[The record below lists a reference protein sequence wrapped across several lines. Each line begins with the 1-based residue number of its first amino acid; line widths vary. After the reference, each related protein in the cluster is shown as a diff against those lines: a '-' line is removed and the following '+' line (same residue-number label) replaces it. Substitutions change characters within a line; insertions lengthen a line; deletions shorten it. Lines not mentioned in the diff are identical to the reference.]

1 MAKTGKGLPR
11 SLQNVDFS
19 DLDIS
24 VGWEEVTGKPA
35 VIASGESQEAARTA
49 IGAGTSS
56 LVIGTTSTTAMAGD
70 KFVQGTAVPDVGT
83 QTITGEEAAA
93 VAASAQTAVNNVAS
107 QLNAL
112 LAQLRAAKIITS

>member
-70 KFVQGTAVPDVGT
+70 KFVQGAAVTNIDS
-83 QTITGEEAAA
+83 QTVTGEDAAT
-93 VAASAQTAVNNVAS
+93 VATSAQTAVNAVGA

-112 LAQLRAAKIITS
+112 LAQLRAAKIIES

>member
-1 MAKTGKGLPR
+1 MTKTGKGLPR

-35 VIASGESQEAARTA
+35 VIASGESQEAVRTA

-83 QTITGEEAAA
+83 QTITGEGATA

-112 LAQLRAAKIITS
+112 LAQLRAAKIIAS

>member
-11 SLQNVDFS
+11 SLQNVDFG

-35 VIASGESQEAARTA
+35 VIAAGATQEAA
-49 IGAGTSS
+49 
-56 LVIGTTSTTAMAGD
+56 V
-70 KFVQGTAVPDVGT
+70 
-83 QTITGEEAAA
+83 
-93 VAASAQTAVNNVAS
+93 VATSAQTAVNAVGT

-112 LAQLRAAKIITS
+112 LAQLRAAKIIAS